1 MIQVNDHIQRRLAE
15 LPALPGV
22 YIMRNALGK
31 IIYIGKAKVLKNRVR
46 SYFDGS
52 DHAGHRAA
60 TLMLPFIRDIEWII
74 TESESEALILE
85 ANLIRKHTP
94 KYNVLLKDDKHFP
107 YLAFSVNEAF
117 PRLFLSRAVR
127 KDGCQYYG
135 PYMSSRMVAQLQDI
149 AARLFQIREC
159 RLNLP
164 LAKPQRPCLN
174 YHIGRCCAPCA
185 GLVTEEEYHRQV
197 QQVQMM
203 LNGKRDDLI
212 AEWEREM
219 QAASERLDFEMAM
232 KKRDAIQ
239 ALKAT
244 GIHQKTDV
252 TDASLCL
259 DVLSLRRNG
268 TMAAAVIF
276 EYRNGV
282 LCGRRHYRLE
292 CKLEENETEIFC
304 QMLMQWYMDVE
315 FIPGEIATDVV
326 LADVAEERNLLESA
340 LAEKARHKVV
350 VSNPQRGEK
359 LGFLKLAGANADM
372 ILVEMRAEVQKYS
385 EIDGS
390 VFELQKVLG
399 LKKTPFRIECVDI
412 SHLSGTNTVASLVAF
427 KNGRPDKSN
436 YRKFIIKTV
445 TGVDD
450 FASMREVMTRR
461 IRRLEDEGIPMPDL
475 WVCDGGKGQ
484 VDATMQILKELGHDE
499 DLPLIGLA
507 KRLEEIVFPD
517 DRPSIVLHRTNPAL
531 KLLQNARDEAHR
543 FAITY
548 QRSKRKKDLEV
559 EWLKMPGVGHET
571 RVKILSKY
579 KSAEA
584 FMEAPLEDVVE
595 LLGKVRGGRL
605 REEVAAYCAGAGIGS
620 DASADDASAVE
631 NANGASGVVAN
642 GCAEGDLD
650 VISE

>member
-1 MIQVNDHIQRRLAE
+1 MISVNEHIQRRLTE
-15 LPALPGV
+15 LPDRPGV
-22 YIMRNALGK
+22 YIMKNAQGK

-52 DHAGHRAA
+52 EHNGHRAA
-60 TLMLPFIRDIEWII
+60 TLMLPYIRDIEWII
-74 TESESEALILE
+74 TESEQEALILE

-107 YLAFSVNEAF
+107 YLAFSVKEPF
-117 PRLFLSRAVR
+117 PRLSLSRSVK
-127 KDGCQYYG
+127 KDGRQYYG
-135 PYMSSRMVAQLQDI
+135 PYMSSRYIDKLIDI
-149 AARLFQIREC
+149 SARLFKIREC
-159 RLNLP
+159 SMELP
-164 LAKPQRPCLN
+164 AKHPVRPCLN
-174 YHIGRCCAPCA
+174 YHIGRCSAPCA
-185 GLVTEEEYHRQV
+185 GLITQEEYAKDVANARL
-197 QQVQMM
+197 M
-203 LNGKRDDLI
+203 LEGKRDDLI
-212 AEWEREM
+212 DLWQREM
-219 QAASERLDFEMAM
+219 EEASERLDFETAM

-239 ALKAT
+239 ALQASGT
-244 GIHQKTDV
+244 HQKTD
-252 TDASLCL
+252 TSDPNLSL
-259 DVLSLRRNG
+259 DVVTLRRNG
-268 TMAAAVIF
+268 DMAAAVIL
-276 EYRNGV
+276 EYRKGV
-282 LCGRRHYRLE
+282 LMGRRHYRLE
-292 CKLEENETEIFC
+292 CKLEDDETEIFR
-304 QMLMQWYMDVE
+304 QMVLPWYME
-315 FIPGEIATDVV
+315 APLIPAEIATDIV
-326 LADVAEERNLLESA
+326 LPEDRKELEAA
-340 LAEKARHKVV
+340 LSKQAGRKV
-350 VSNPQRGEK
+350 SFSTPQRGEK

-385 EIDGS
+385 EIDQS

-427 KNGRPDKSN
+427 KNGRPDKAN

-445 TGVDD
+445 EGVDD

-461 IRRLEDEGIPMPDL
+461 IRRLENEGVPMPDL

-484 VDATMQILKELGHDE
+484 VDATMQILKELGHDQ

-517 DRPSIVLHRTNPAL
+517 DRKSIVLHRTSPAL

-579 KSAEA
+579 RSPEA
-584 FMEAPLEDVVE
+584 FMAAPIEDIE
-595 LLGKVRGGRL
+595 ILLGKVRGNNL
-605 REEVAAYCAGAGIGS
+605 RDQVAKYCADFIRPSGL
-620 DASADDASAVE
+620 DDNKDS
-631 NANGASGVVAN
+631 
-642 GCAEGDLD
+642 EG
-650 VISE
+650 

>member
-1 MIQVNDHIQRRLAE
+1 MISVNEHIQRRLTE
-15 LPALPGV
+15 LPDRPGV
-22 YIMRNALGK
+22 YIMKNAQGK

-52 DHAGHRAA
+52 EHNGHRAA
-60 TLMLPFIRDIEWII
+60 TLMLPYIRDIEWII
-74 TESESEALILE
+74 TESEQEALILE

-107 YLAFSVNEAF
+107 YLAFSVKEPF
-117 PRLFLSRAVR
+117 PRLSLSRSVK
-127 KDGCQYYG
+127 KDGRQYYG
-135 PYMSSRMVAQLQDI
+135 PYMGSRYIDKLIDI
-149 AARLFQIREC
+149 SARLFKIREC
-159 RLNLP
+159 TMELP
-164 LAKPQRPCLN
+164 AKHPVRPCLN
-174 YHIGRCCAPCA
+174 YHIGRCSAPCA
-185 GLVTEEEYHRQV
+185 GLITQEEYAKDVANARL
-197 QQVQMM
+197 M
-203 LNGKRDDLI
+203 LEGKRDDLI
-212 AEWEREM
+212 DLWQREM
-219 QAASERLDFEMAM
+219 EEASERLDFETAM

-239 ALKAT
+239 ALQASGT
-244 GIHQKTDV
+244 HQKTD
-252 TDASLCL
+252 TSDPNLSL
-259 DVLSLRRNG
+259 DVVTLRRNG
-268 TMAAAVIF
+268 DMAAAVIL
-276 EYRNGV
+276 EYRKGV
-282 LCGRRHYRLE
+282 LMGRRHYRLE
-292 CKLEENETEIFC
+292 CKLEDDETEIFR
-304 QMLMQWYMDVE
+304 QMVLPWYME
-315 FIPGEIATDVV
+315 APLIPAEIATDIV
-326 LADVAEERNLLESA
+326 LPEDRKELEAA
-340 LAEKARHKVV
+340 LSKKAGRKVTF
-350 VSNPQRGEK
+350 STPQRGEK

-385 EIDGS
+385 EIDQS

-427 KNGRPDKSN
+427 KNGRPDKAN

-445 TGVDD
+445 EGVDD

-461 IRRLEDEGIPMPDL
+461 IRRLENEGVPMPDL

-484 VDATMQILKELGHDE
+484 VDATMQILKELGHDQ

-517 DRPSIVLHRTNPAL
+517 DRKSIVLHRTSPAL

-579 KSAEA
+579 RSAEA
-584 FMEAPLEDVVE
+584 FMAAPIEDIE
-595 LLGKVRGGRL
+595 ILLGKVRGNNL
-605 REEVAAYCAGAGIGS
+605 RDQVAKYVTEFITP
-620 DASADDASAVE
+620 DT
-631 NANGASGVVAN
+631 
-642 GCAEGDLD
+642 EG
-650 VISE
+650 

>member
-1 MIQVNDHIQRRLAE
+1 MIEVNEHIGRRIAE
-15 LPALPGV
+15 LPERPGV
-22 YIMRNALGK
+22 YLMKNASGK

-74 TESESEALILE
+74 TESEEEALILE
-85 ANLIRKHTP
+85 ATLIRKHTP

-107 YLAFSVNEAF
+107 YLAFSVKEPF
-117 PRLFLSRAVR
+117 PRLFLSRSVH
-127 KDGCQYYG
+127 KDDCLYYG
-135 PYMSSRMVAQLQDI
+135 PYMNSRVVSQLTDL
-149 AARLFQIREC
+149 AARLFHIREC
-159 RLNLP
+159 RLKLP
-164 LAKPQRPCLN
+164 LASPARPCLN
-174 YHIGRCCAPCA
+174 YHIGRCDAPCA
-185 GLVTEEEYHRQV
+185 GLISEEEYAKSVAQAK
-197 QQVQMM
+197 
-203 LNGKRDDLI
+203 LLLEGKRDDLV
-212 AEWEREM
+212 AQWQAEM
-219 QAASERLDFEMAM
+219 QQASDNLDFELAG

-239 ALKAT
+239 ALQAT
-244 GIHQKTDV
+244 GIHQKTD
-252 TDASLCL
+252 TSDPNLSL

-268 TMAAAVIF
+268 SMAAAVIL
-276 EYRNGV
+276 EYRKGV
-282 LCGRRHYRLE
+282 LTGRRHYRMECRLE
-292 CKLEENETEIFC
+292 DDVPEILR
-304 QMLMQWYMDVE
+304 QMLVQWYMDV
-315 FIPGEIATDVV
+315 PMVPSEIAVDVEDLPDRDM
-326 LADVAEERNLLESA
+326 LAQA
-340 LAEKARHKVV
+340 LSEKAGHRVLLTQ
-350 VSNPQRGEK
+350 PQRGDK
-359 LGFLKLAGANADM
+359 VGFLKLAGANADM

-385 EIDGS
+385 EVDQS

-427 KNGRPDKSN
+427 RNGRPDKKN

-445 TGVDD
+445 EGVDD

-461 IRRLEDEGIPMPDL
+461 IRRLESEGIPMPDL

-484 VDATMQILKELGHDE
+484 VDATMQILKELGHDQ

-517 DRPSIVLHRTNPAL
+517 NRPSIVLHRTSPAL

-559 EWLKMPGVGHET
+559 EWLKIPGVGHET

-579 KSAEA
+579 RSAEA
-584 FMEAPLEDVVE
+584 FMAAPLEDIE
-595 LLGKVRGGRL
+595 LLFGKVRGNRL
-605 REEVAAYCAGAGIGS
+605 REQVAQYCADEPEES
-620 DASADDASAVE
+620 DLS
-631 NANGASGVVAN
+631 
-642 GCAEGDLD
+642 
-650 VISE
+650 

>member
-1 MIQVNDHIQRRLAE
+1 MIDVSEHIERRLTE

-22 YIMRNALGK
+22 YIMKNAHGK

-52 DHAGHRAA
+52 EHNGHRAA

-107 YLAFSVNEAF
+107 YLAFSVNEPF
-117 PRLFLSRAVR
+117 PRLFLSRSVR

-135 PYMSSRMVAQLQDI
+135 PYMSSRMIGQLQDI

-159 RLNLP
+159 KLNLP
-164 LAKPQRPCLN
+164 LSKPARPCLN
-174 YHIGRCCAPCA
+174 YHIGRCGAPCA
-185 GLVTEEEYHRQV
+185 GLVTKEEYH
-197 QQVQMM
+197 QQVLRTQML

-219 QAASERLDFEMAM
+219 QEASERLDFEAAM

-252 TDASLCL
+252 SDASLSM

-268 TMAAAVIF
+268 TLAAAVIF

-292 CKLEENETEIFC
+292 CKLEEDEVEIFR
-304 QMLMQWYMDVE
+304 QMIVQWYMDVD
-315 FIPGEIATDVV
+315 FIPGEIATDVE
-326 LADVAEERNLLESA
+326 LPEEAEELMAA
-340 LAEKARHKVV
+340 LTENAKHKVV
-350 VSNPQRGEK
+350 FTNPQRGEK

-385 EIDGS
+385 EIDQS

-427 KNGRPDKSN
+427 KNGKPDKAN

-445 TGVDD
+445 EGVDD

-484 VDATMQILKELGHDE
+484 VDATMTILKELGHDK

-517 DRPSIVLHRTNPAL
+517 DRKSIVLHRTSPAL

-584 FMEAPLEDVVE
+584 FMAAPLEDIE
-595 LLGKVRGGRL
+595 ILLGKVRGNKL
-605 REEVAAYCAGAGIGS
+605 REQVAEYCANFITP
-620 DASADDASAVE
+620 
-631 NANGASGVVAN
+631 
-642 GCAEGDLD
+642 DL
-650 VISE
+650 

>member
-1 MIQVNDHIQRRLAE
+1 MISVNEHIQRRLTE
-15 LPALPGV
+15 LPDRPGV
-22 YIMRNALGK
+22 YIMKNAQGK

-52 DHAGHRAA
+52 EHNGHRAA
-60 TLMLPFIRDIEWII
+60 TLMLPYIRDIEWII
-74 TESESEALILE
+74 TESEQEALILE

-107 YLAFSVNEAF
+107 YLAFSVKEPF
-117 PRLFLSRAVR
+117 PRLSLSRSVK
-127 KDGCQYYG
+127 KDGRQYYG
-135 PYMSSRMVAQLQDI
+135 PYMSSRYIDKLIDI
-149 AARLFQIREC
+149 AARLFKIREC
-159 RLNLP
+159 SMELP
-164 LAKPQRPCLN
+164 AKHPVRPCLN
-174 YHIGRCCAPCA
+174 YHIGRCSAPCA
-185 GLVTEEEYHRQV
+185 GLITQEEYAKDVESTRL
-197 QQVQMM
+197 M
-203 LNGKRDDLI
+203 LEGKRDDLI
-212 AEWEREM
+212 DKWQREM
-219 QAASERLDFEMAM
+219 EEASERLDFETAM

-239 ALKAT
+239 ALQASGT
-244 GIHQKTDV
+244 HQKTDT
-252 TDASLCL
+252 TDPNLSL
-259 DVLSLRRNG
+259 DVVTLRRNG
-268 TMAAAVIF
+268 DMAAAVIL
-276 EYRNGV
+276 EYRKGV
-282 LCGRRHYRLE
+282 LMGRRHYRLE
-292 CKLEENETEIFC
+292 CKLEDDETEIFR
-304 QMLMQWYMDVE
+304 QMVLPWYME
-315 FIPGEIATDVV
+315 APLIPAEIATDIV
-326 LADVAEERNLLESA
+326 LPEDRKELEAA
-340 LAEKARHKVV
+340 LSKQAGRKVTF
-350 VSNPQRGEK
+350 STPQRGEK

-385 EIDGS
+385 EIDQS

-427 KNGRPDKSN
+427 KNGRPDKAN

-445 TGVDD
+445 EGVDD

-461 IRRLEDEGIPMPDL
+461 IRRLENEGVPMPDL

-484 VDATMQILKELGHDE
+484 VDATMQILKELGHDQ

-517 DRPSIVLHRTNPAL
+517 DRKSIVLHRTSPAL

-579 KSAEA
+579 RSAEA
-584 FMEAPLEDVVE
+584 FMAAPIEDIE
-595 LLGKVRGGRL
+595 ILLGKVRGNNL
-605 REEVAAYCAGAGIGS
+605 RDQVAKYCADFIRPSGL
-620 DASADDASAVE
+620 DDNKDS
-631 NANGASGVVAN
+631 
-642 GCAEGDLD
+642 EG
-650 VISE
+650 

>member
-1 MIQVNDHIQRRLAE
+1 MIEVNEHIGRRIAE
-15 LPALPGV
+15 LPERPGV
-22 YIMRNALGK
+22 YLMKNASGK

-74 TESESEALILE
+74 TESEEEALILE
-85 ANLIRKHTP
+85 ATLIRKHTP

-107 YLAFSVNEAF
+107 YLAFSVKEPF
-117 PRLFLSRAVR
+117 PRMFLSRSVH
-127 KDGCQYYG
+127 KDDCLYYG
-135 PYMSSRMVAQLQDI
+135 PYMNSRVVSQLTDL
-149 AARLFQIREC
+149 AARLFHIREC
-159 RLNLP
+159 RLKLP
-164 LAKPQRPCLN
+164 LASPARPCLN
-174 YHIGRCCAPCA
+174 YHIGRCDAPCA
-185 GLVTEEEYHRQV
+185 GLISEEDYAKSVAQAKLLLE
-197 QQVQMM
+197 
-203 LNGKRDDLI
+203 GKRDDLV
-212 AEWEREM
+212 AQWQAEM
-219 QAASERLDFEMAM
+219 QQASDNLDFELAG

-239 ALKAT
+239 ALQAT
-244 GIHQKTDV
+244 GIHQKTD
-252 TDASLCL
+252 TSDPNLSL

-268 TMAAAVIF
+268 SMAAAVIL
-276 EYRNGV
+276 EYRKGV
-282 LCGRRHYRLE
+282 LTGRRHYRMECRLE
-292 CKLEENETEIFC
+292 DDVPEILR
-304 QMLMQWYMDVE
+304 QMLVQWYMDV
-315 FIPGEIATDVV
+315 PMVPSEIAVDVEDLPDRDM
-326 LADVAEERNLLESA
+326 LAQA
-340 LAEKARHKVV
+340 LSEKAGHRVLLTQ
-350 VSNPQRGEK
+350 PQRGDK
-359 LGFLKLAGANADM
+359 VGFLKLAGANADM

-385 EIDGS
+385 EVDQS

-427 KNGRPDKSN
+427 RNGRPDKKN

-445 TGVDD
+445 EGVDD

-461 IRRLEDEGIPMPDL
+461 IRRLESEGIPMPDL

-484 VDATMQILKELGHDE
+484 VDATMQILKELGHDK

-517 DRPSIVLHRTNPAL
+517 DRKSIVLHRTSPAL

-559 EWLKMPGVGHET
+559 EWLKIPGVGHET

-579 KSAEA
+579 RSAEA
-584 FMEAPLEDVVE
+584 FMAAPLEDIE
-595 LLGKVRGGRL
+595 LLFGKVRGNRL
-605 REEVAAYCAGAGIGS
+605 REQVAQYCADEPEES
-620 DASADDASAVE
+620 DLS
-631 NANGASGVVAN
+631 
-642 GCAEGDLD
+642 
-650 VISE
+650 

>member
-1 MIQVNDHIQRRLAE
+1 MIEVNEHIGRRIAE
-15 LPALPGV
+15 LPERPGV
-22 YIMRNALGK
+22 YLMKNASGK

-74 TESESEALILE
+74 TESEEEALILE
-85 ANLIRKHTP
+85 ATLIRKHTP

-107 YLAFSVNEAF
+107 YLAFSVKEPF
-117 PRLFLSRAVR
+117 PRLFLSRSVH
-127 KDGCQYYG
+127 KDDCLYYG
-135 PYMSSRMVAQLQDI
+135 PYMNSRVVSQLTDL
-149 AARLFQIREC
+149 AARLFHIREC
-159 RLNLP
+159 RLKLP
-164 LAKPQRPCLN
+164 LASPARPCLN
-174 YHIGRCCAPCA
+174 YHIGRCDAPCA
-185 GLVTEEEYHRQV
+185 GLVSEEDYAKSVAQAKLLLE
-197 QQVQMM
+197 
-203 LNGKRDDLI
+203 GKRDDLV
-212 AEWEREM
+212 AQWQAEM
-219 QAASERLDFEMAM
+219 QQASENLDFELAG

-239 ALKAT
+239 ALQAT
-244 GIHQKTDV
+244 GIHQKTD
-252 TDASLCL
+252 TSDPNLSL

-268 TMAAAVIF
+268 SMAAAVIL
-276 EYRNGV
+276 EYRKGV
-282 LCGRRHYRLE
+282 LTGRRHYRMECRLE
-292 CKLEENETEIFC
+292 DDVPEILR
-304 QMLMQWYMDVE
+304 QMLVQWYMDV
-315 FIPGEIATDVV
+315 PMVPSEIAVDVEDLSDRDM
-326 LADVAEERNLLESA
+326 LAQA
-340 LAEKARHKVV
+340 LSEKAGHRVLLTQ
-350 VSNPQRGEK
+350 PQRGDK
-359 LGFLKLAGANADM
+359 VGFLKLAGANADM

-385 EIDGS
+385 EVDQS

-427 KNGRPDKSN
+427 KNGRPDKKN

-445 TGVDD
+445 EGVDD

-461 IRRLEDEGIPMPDL
+461 IRRLESEGIPMPDL

-484 VDATMQILKELGHDE
+484 VDATMQILKELGHDQ

-517 DRPSIVLHRTNPAL
+517 DRPSIVLHRTSPAL

-559 EWLKMPGVGHET
+559 EWLKIPGVGHET

-579 KSAEA
+579 RSAEA
-584 FMEAPLEDVVE
+584 FMAAPLEDIE
-595 LLGKVRGGRL
+595 LLFGKVRGNRL
-605 REEVAAYCAGAGIGS
+605 REQVAQYCVDEPEDSGNLEV
-620 DASADDASAVE
+620 
-631 NANGASGVVAN
+631 
-642 GCAEGDLD
+642 
-650 VISE
+650 

>member
-1 MIQVNDHIQRRLAE
+1 MIEVNEHIGRRIAE
-15 LPALPGV
+15 LPERPGV
-22 YIMRNALGK
+22 YLMKNASGK

-74 TESESEALILE
+74 TESEEEALILE
-85 ANLIRKHTP
+85 ATLIRKHTP

-107 YLAFSVNEAF
+107 YLAFSVKEPF
-117 PRLFLSRAVR
+117 PRLFLSRSVH
-127 KDGCQYYG
+127 KDDCLYYG
-135 PYMSSRMVAQLQDI
+135 PYMNSRVVSQLTDL
-149 AARLFQIREC
+149 AARLFHIREC
-159 RLNLP
+159 RLKLP
-164 LAKPQRPCLN
+164 LASPARPCLN
-174 YHIGRCCAPCA
+174 YHIGRCDAPCA
-185 GLVTEEEYHRQV
+185 GLVSEEEYAKSVAQAK
-197 QQVQMM
+197 
-203 LNGKRDDLI
+203 LLLEGKRDDLV
-212 AEWEREM
+212 AQWQAEM
-219 QAASERLDFEMAM
+219 QQASENLDFELAG

-239 ALKAT
+239 ALQAT
-244 GIHQKTDV
+244 GIHQKTD
-252 TDASLCL
+252 TSDPNLSL

-268 TMAAAVIF
+268 SMAAAVIL
-276 EYRNGV
+276 EYRKGV
-282 LCGRRHYRLE
+282 LTGRRHYRMECRLE
-292 CKLEENETEIFC
+292 DDVPEILR
-304 QMLMQWYMDVE
+304 QMLVQWYMDV
-315 FIPGEIATDVV
+315 PMVPSEIAVDVEDLPDRDM
-326 LADVAEERNLLESA
+326 LAQA
-340 LAEKARHKVV
+340 LSEKAGHRVLLTQ
-350 VSNPQRGEK
+350 PQRGDK
-359 LGFLKLAGANADM
+359 VGFLKLAGANADM

-385 EIDGS
+385 EVDQS

-427 KNGRPDKSN
+427 RNGRPDKKN

-445 TGVDD
+445 EGVDD

-461 IRRLEDEGIPMPDL
+461 IRRLESEGIPMPDL

-484 VDATMQILKELGHDE
+484 VDATMQILKELGHDQ

-517 DRPSIVLHRTNPAL
+517 NRPSIVLHRTSPAL

-559 EWLKMPGVGHET
+559 EWLKIPGVGHET

-579 KSAEA
+579 RSAEA
-584 FMEAPLEDVVE
+584 FMAAPLEDIE
-595 LLGKVRGGRL
+595 LLFGKVRGNRL
-605 REEVAAYCAGAGIGS
+605 REQVAQYCADEPEDS
-620 DASADDASAVE
+620 DNLEA
-631 NANGASGVVAN
+631 
-642 GCAEGDLD
+642 
-650 VISE
+650 

>member
-1 MIQVNDHIQRRLAE
+1 MISVNEHIQRRLTE
-15 LPALPGV
+15 LPDRPGV
-22 YIMRNALGK
+22 YIMKNAQGK

-52 DHAGHRAA
+52 EHNGHRAA
-60 TLMLPFIRDIEWII
+60 TLMLPYIRDIEWII
-74 TESESEALILE
+74 TESEQEALILE

-107 YLAFSVNEAF
+107 YLAFSVKEPF
-117 PRLFLSRAVR
+117 PRLALSRSVK
-127 KDGCQYYG
+127 KDGRQYYG
-135 PYMSSRMVAQLQDI
+135 PYMSSRYIDKLIDI
-149 AARLFQIREC
+149 SARLFKIREC
-159 RLNLP
+159 SMELP
-164 LAKPQRPCLN
+164 AKHPVRPCLN
-174 YHIGRCCAPCA
+174 YHIGRCSAPCA
-185 GLVTEEEYHRQV
+185 GLITQEEYAKDVANARL
-197 QQVQMM
+197 M
-203 LNGKRDDLI
+203 LEGKRDDLI
-212 AEWEREM
+212 DKWQREM
-219 QAASERLDFEMAM
+219 EEASANLDFETAM

-239 ALKAT
+239 ALQASGT
-244 GIHQKTDV
+244 HQKTDT
-252 TDASLCL
+252 TDPNLSL
-259 DVLSLRRNG
+259 DVVTLRRNG
-268 TMAAAVIF
+268 DMAAAVIL
-276 EYRNGV
+276 EYRKGV
-282 LCGRRHYRLE
+282 LMGRRHYRLE
-292 CKLEENETEIFC
+292 CKLEDDETEIFR
-304 QMLMQWYMDVE
+304 QMVLPWYME
-315 FIPGEIATDVV
+315 APLIPAEIATDIV
-326 LADVAEERNLLESA
+326 LPEDRKELEAA
-340 LAEKARHKVV
+340 LSKQAGRKV
-350 VSNPQRGEK
+350 SFSTPQRGEK

-385 EIDGS
+385 EIDQS

-427 KNGRPDKSN
+427 KNGRPDKAN

-445 TGVDD
+445 EGVDD

-461 IRRLEDEGIPMPDL
+461 IRRLENEGVPMPDL

-484 VDATMQILKELGHDE
+484 VDATMQILKELGHDQ

-517 DRPSIVLHRTNPAL
+517 DRKSIVLHRTSPAL

-579 KSAEA
+579 RSAEA
-584 FMEAPLEDVVE
+584 FMAAPIEDIE
-595 LLGKVRGGRL
+595 ILLGKVRGNNL
-605 REEVAAYCAGAGIGS
+605 RDQVAKYCADFIRPSGL
-620 DASADDASAVE
+620 DDNKDS
-631 NANGASGVVAN
+631 
-642 GCAEGDLD
+642 EG
-650 VISE
+650 

>member
-1 MIQVNDHIQRRLAE
+1 MISVNEHIERRLAD

-22 YIMRNALGK
+22 YIMKNAAGK

-52 DHAGHRAA
+52 DHTGHRAA
-60 TLMLPFIRDIEWII
+60 TLMLPYIRDIEWII
-74 TESESEALILE
+74 TETEEEALILE

-107 YLAFSVNEAF
+107 YLAFSVREPF
-117 PRLFLSRAVR
+117 PRLFITRSVK
-127 KDGCQYYG
+127 KDNCQYYG
-135 PYMSSRMVAQLQDI
+135 PYMGTRTTDKLIDL

-159 RLNLP
+159 TMELP
-164 LAKPQRPCLN
+164 ARSPQRPCLN
-174 YHIGRCCAPCA
+174 YHIGRCSAPCA
-185 GLVTEEEYHRQV
+185 GLVSREEYGKQV
-197 QQVQMM
+197 SRAR
-203 LNGKRDDLI
+203 LLLEGKRDDLMEI
-212 AEWEREM
+212 WQKEM
-219 QAASERLDFEMAM
+219 EEAAANLDFELAA

-239 ALKAT
+239 ALQST
-244 GIHQKTDV
+244 GVRQKTD
-252 TDASLCL
+252 TSDPNLSL
-259 DVLSLRRNG
+259 DVLTLRRNG
-268 TMAAAVIF
+268 SLAAAVIL
-276 EYRNGV
+276 EYRAGV
-282 LCGRRHYRLE
+282 LTGRRHFRLE
-292 CKLEENETEIFC
+292 CALEDDETEIFR
-304 QMLMQWYMDVE
+304 QMILPWYMDVE
-315 FIPGEIATDVV
+315 MIPAEIATDV
-326 LADVAEERNLLESA
+326 LLPDDADLLRSA
-340 LAEKARHKVV
+340 LSEKARRKVIFT
-350 VSNPQRGEK
+350 NPQRGEK

-385 EIDGS
+385 EIDQS

-445 TGVDD
+445 EGVDD

-461 IRRLEDEGIPMPDL
+461 IRRLEDEGVPMPDL

-484 VDATMQILKELGHDE
+484 VDATMQILKELGHDQ

-517 DRPSIVLHRTNPAL
+517 DRESIVLHRTNPAL

-571 RVKILSKY
+571 RIKILSKY

-584 FMEAPLEDVVE
+584 FMAAPLEDITD
-595 LLGKVRGGRL
+595 LLGNVRGNKL
-605 REEVAAYCAGAGIGS
+605 REQVAEYCTKFITP
-620 DASADDASAVE
+620 
-631 NANGASGVVAN
+631 
-642 GCAEGDLD
+642 DL
-650 VISE
+650 

>member
-1 MIQVNDHIQRRLAE
+1 MNEHIERRLAE

-22 YIMRNALGK
+22 YIMRNAQGK

-52 DHAGHRAA
+52 EHGGHRAA

-107 YLAFSVNEAF
+107 YLAFSVHEPF

-127 KDGCQYYG
+127 KDGCQYFG
-135 PYMSSRMVAQLQDI
+135 PFLNSRMIAQLQDI
-149 AARLFQIREC
+149 AARLFKIREC
-159 RLNLP
+159 KLKLP
-164 LAKPQRPCLN
+164 LPKPARPCLN
-174 YHIGRCCAPCA
+174 YHIGRCNAPCA
-185 GLVTEEEYHRQV
+185 GLVTQEEYHKAVLQT
-197 QQVQMM
+197 QML

-212 AEWEREM
+212 AQWERDM
-219 QAASERLDFEMAM
+219 QEASERLDFETAM
-232 KKRDAIQ
+232 KKRDAIE
-239 ALKAT
+239 ALRAT

-252 TDASLCL
+252 TDPNLSL

-282 LCGRRHYRLE
+282 LSGRRHYRLE
-292 CKLEENETEIFC
+292 CKLEEDEAGILQ
-304 QMLMQWYMDVE
+304 QMLVQWYLDVE
-315 FIPGEIATDVV
+315 HIPGEIATDVV
-326 LADVAEERNLLESA
+326 LDADREPLEQA
-340 LAEKARHKVV
+340 LAKNACHKV
-350 VSNPQRGEK
+350 SITNPQRGEK

-385 EIDGS
+385 EIDQS

-427 KNGRPDKSN
+427 KNGKPDKAN

-461 IRRLEDEGIPMPDL
+461 IRRLEDEGTPMPDL

-484 VDATMQILKELGHDE
+484 VDATMQILKELGHDK

-517 DRPSIVLHRTNPAL
+517 DRKSIVLHRTSPAL

-571 RVKILSKY
+571 RVKILSRY

-584 FMEAPLEDVVE
+584 FMAAPLEDIVD
-595 LLGKVRGGRL
+595 LLGKVRGNSV
-605 REEVAAYCAGAGIGS
+605 REQVAEYCAKFIEPPS
-620 DASADDASAVE
+620 S
-631 NANGASGVVAN
+631 SG
-642 GCAEGDLD
+642 E
-650 VISE
+650 

>member
-1 MIQVNDHIQRRLAE
+1 MISVNEHIQRRLTE
-15 LPALPGV
+15 LPDRPGV
-22 YIMRNALGK
+22 YIMKNAQGK

-52 DHAGHRAA
+52 EHNGHRAA
-60 TLMLPFIRDIEWII
+60 TLMLPYIRDIEWII
-74 TESESEALILE
+74 TESEQEALILE

-107 YLAFSVNEAF
+107 YLAFSVKEPF
-117 PRLFLSRAVR
+117 PRLSLSRSVK
-127 KDGCQYYG
+127 KDGRQYYG
-135 PYMSSRMVAQLQDI
+135 PYMSSRYIDKLIDI
-149 AARLFQIREC
+149 AARLFKIREC
-159 RLNLP
+159 SMELP
-164 LAKPQRPCLN
+164 AKHPVRPCLN
-174 YHIGRCCAPCA
+174 YHIGRCSAPCA
-185 GLVTEEEYHRQV
+185 GLITQEEYAKDVANARL
-197 QQVQMM
+197 M
-203 LNGKRDDLI
+203 LEGKRDDLI
-212 AEWEREM
+212 DKWQREM
-219 QAASERLDFEMAM
+219 EEASANLDFETAM

-239 ALKAT
+239 ALQASGT
-244 GIHQKTDV
+244 RQKTDIS
-252 TDASLCL
+252 DPNLSL
-259 DVLSLRRNG
+259 DVVTLRRNG
-268 TMAAAVIF
+268 DMAAAVIF
-276 EYRNGV
+276 EYRKGV
-282 LCGRRHYRLE
+282 LMGRRHYRLE
-292 CKLEENETEIFC
+292 CKLEDDETEIFR
-304 QMLMQWYMDVE
+304 QMVLPWYME
-315 FIPGEIATDVV
+315 APLIPAEIATDIV
-326 LADVAEERNLLESA
+326 LPEDRKELEAA
-340 LAEKARHKVV
+340 LSKQAGRKVTF
-350 VSNPQRGEK
+350 STPQRGEK

-385 EIDGS
+385 EIDQS

-427 KNGRPDKSN
+427 KNGRPDKAN

-445 TGVDD
+445 EGVDD

-461 IRRLEDEGIPMPDL
+461 IRRLENEGVPMPDL

-484 VDATMQILKELGHDE
+484 VDATMQILKELGHDQ

-517 DRPSIVLHRTNPAL
+517 DRKSIVLHRTSPAL

-579 KSAEA
+579 RSPEA
-584 FMEAPLEDVVE
+584 FMAAPIEDIE
-595 LLGKVRGGRL
+595 ILLGKVRGNNL
-605 REEVAAYCAGAGIGS
+605 RDQVAKYCADFIRPSGL
-620 DASADDASAVE
+620 DDNKDS
-631 NANGASGVVAN
+631 
-642 GCAEGDLD
+642 EG
-650 VISE
+650 

>member
-1 MIQVNDHIQRRLAE
+1 MIEVNEHIERRLAE

-22 YIMRNALGK
+22 YIMKNAQGK

-52 DHAGHRAA
+52 EHNGHRAA

-74 TESESEALILE
+74 TETEEEALILE

-107 YLAFSVNEAF
+107 YLAFSVKEPF
-117 PRLFLSRAVR
+117 PRLFLTRSVH
-127 KDGCQYYG
+127 KDDCQYYG
-135 PYMSSRMVAQLQDI
+135 PYMSSRIIAQLTDLS
-149 AARLFQIREC
+149 ARLFHIREC
-159 RLNLP
+159 RMSLP
-164 LAKPQRPCLN
+164 QSKSVRPCLN
-174 YHIGRCCAPCA
+174 YHIGRCDAPCA
-185 GLVTEEEYHRQV
+185 GLISQEDYAKKVAQARLLLE
-197 QQVQMM
+197 
-203 LNGKRDDLI
+203 GKRDDLV
-212 AEWEREM
+212 ELWEKEM
-219 QAASERLDFEMAM
+219 QEASENLDFETAG

-239 ALKAT
+239 ALQST
-244 GIHQKTDV
+244 GIHQKTDLS
-252 TDASLCL
+252 DPN
-259 DVLSLRRNG
+259 LSLDILTIRRNG
-268 TMAAAVIF
+268 TLAAAVIL
-276 EYRNGV
+276 EYRAGV
-282 LCGRRHYRLE
+282 LTGRRHYRLE
-292 CKLEENETEIFC
+292 CKLEDDETEIFR
-304 QMLMQWYMDVE
+304 QMILPWYMDVPM
-315 FIPGEIATDVV
+315 IPAEIATDVV
-326 LADVAEERNLLESA
+326 LPEDAESLKAA
-340 LAEKARHKVV
+340 LSNKANRKVNFV
-350 VSNPQRGEK
+350 NPQRGEK
-359 LGFLKLAGANADM
+359 IGFLKLAVANADM

-385 EIDGS
+385 EIDQS

-427 KNGRPDKSN
+427 KNGKPDKSN

-445 TGVDD
+445 EGVDD

-461 IRRLEDEGIPMPDL
+461 IRRLEDEGTPMPDL

-484 VDATMQILKELGHDE
+484 VDATMQILKELGHDQ

-517 DRPSIVLHRTNPAL
+517 DRESIVLHRTSPAL

-584 FMEAPLEDVVE
+584 FMAAPVEDIVD
-595 LLGKVRGGRL
+595 LLGKVRGMRL
-605 REEVAAYCAGAGIGS
+605 REQVGDIY
-620 DASADDASAVE
+620 SAE
-631 NANGASGVVAN
+631 EPG
-642 GCAEGDLD
+642 
-650 VISE
+650 

>member
-1 MIQVNDHIQRRLAE
+1 MISVNEHIQRRLTE
-15 LPALPGV
+15 LPDRPGV
-22 YIMRNALGK
+22 YIMKNAQGK

-52 DHAGHRAA
+52 EHNGHRAA
-60 TLMLPFIRDIEWII
+60 TLMLPYIRDIEWII
-74 TESESEALILE
+74 TESEQEALILE

-107 YLAFSVNEAF
+107 YLAFSVKEPF
-117 PRLFLSRAVR
+117 PRLSLSRSVK
-127 KDGCQYYG
+127 KDGRQYYG
-135 PYMSSRMVAQLQDI
+135 PYMGSRYIDKLIDI
-149 AARLFQIREC
+149 SARLFKIREC
-159 RLNLP
+159 TMELP
-164 LAKPQRPCLN
+164 AKHPVRPCLN
-174 YHIGRCCAPCA
+174 YHIGRCSAPCA
-185 GLVTEEEYHRQV
+185 GLITQEEYAKDVANARL
-197 QQVQMM
+197 M
-203 LNGKRDDLI
+203 LEGKRDDLI
-212 AEWEREM
+212 DKWQREM
-219 QAASERLDFEMAM
+219 EEASERLDFETAM

-239 ALKAT
+239 ALQASGT
-244 GIHQKTDV
+244 HQKTD
-252 TDASLCL
+252 TSDPNLSL
-259 DVLSLRRNG
+259 DVVTLRRNG
-268 TMAAAVIF
+268 DMAAAVIL
-276 EYRNGV
+276 EYRKGV
-282 LCGRRHYRLE
+282 LMGRRHYRLE
-292 CKLEENETEIFC
+292 CKLEDDETEIFR
-304 QMLMQWYMDVE
+304 QMVLPWYME
-315 FIPGEIATDVV
+315 APLIPAEIATDIV
-326 LADVAEERNLLESA
+326 LPDDRKELEAA
-340 LAEKARHKVV
+340 LSKQAGRKV
-350 VSNPQRGEK
+350 SFSTPQRGEK

-385 EIDGS
+385 EIDQS

-427 KNGRPDKSN
+427 KNGRPDKAN

-445 TGVDD
+445 EGVDD

-461 IRRLEDEGIPMPDL
+461 IRRLENEGVPMPDL

-484 VDATMQILKELGHDE
+484 VDATMQILKELGHDQ

-517 DRPSIVLHRTNPAL
+517 DRKSIVLHRTSPAL

-579 KSAEA
+579 RSAEA
-584 FMEAPLEDVVE
+584 FMAAPIEDIE
-595 LLGKVRGGRL
+595 ILLGKVRGNNL
-605 REEVAAYCAGAGIGS
+605 RDQVAKYVTEFITP
-620 DASADDASAVE
+620 DT
-631 NANGASGVVAN
+631 
-642 GCAEGDLD
+642 EG
-650 VISE
+650 

>member
-1 MIQVNDHIQRRLAE
+1 MISVNEHIQRRLTE
-15 LPALPGV
+15 LPDRPGV
-22 YIMRNALGK
+22 YIMKNAQGK

-52 DHAGHRAA
+52 EHNGHRAA
-60 TLMLPFIRDIEWII
+60 TLMLPYIRDIEWII
-74 TESESEALILE
+74 TESEQEALILE

-107 YLAFSVNEAF
+107 YLAFSVKEPF
-117 PRLFLSRAVR
+117 PRLSLSRSVK
-127 KDGCQYYG
+127 KDGRQYYG
-135 PYMSSRMVAQLQDI
+135 PYMSSRYIDKLIDI
-149 AARLFQIREC
+149 AARLFKIREC
-159 RLNLP
+159 SMELP
-164 LAKPQRPCLN
+164 AKHPVRPCLN
-174 YHIGRCCAPCA
+174 YHIGRCSAPCA
-185 GLVTEEEYHRQV
+185 GLITQEEYAKDVESTRL
-197 QQVQMM
+197 M
-203 LNGKRDDLI
+203 LEGKRDDLI
-212 AEWEREM
+212 DKWQREM
-219 QAASERLDFEMAM
+219 EEASANLDFETAM

-239 ALKAT
+239 ALQASGT
-244 GIHQKTDV
+244 HQKTDT
-252 TDASLCL
+252 TDPNLSL
-259 DVLSLRRNG
+259 DVVTLRRNG
-268 TMAAAVIF
+268 DMAAAVIL
-276 EYRNGV
+276 EYRKGV
-282 LCGRRHYRLE
+282 LMGRRHYRLE
-292 CKLEENETEIFC
+292 CKLEDDETEIFR
-304 QMLMQWYMDVE
+304 QMVLPWYME
-315 FIPGEIATDVV
+315 APLIPAEIATDIV
-326 LADVAEERNLLESA
+326 LPEDRKELEAA
-340 LAEKARHKVV
+340 LSKQAGRKV
-350 VSNPQRGEK
+350 SFSTPQRGEK

-385 EIDGS
+385 EIDQS

-427 KNGRPDKSN
+427 KNGRPDKAN

-445 TGVDD
+445 EGVDD

-461 IRRLEDEGIPMPDL
+461 IRRLENEGVPMPDL

-484 VDATMQILKELGHDE
+484 VDATMQILKELGHDQ

-517 DRPSIVLHRTNPAL
+517 DRKSIVLHRTSPAL

-579 KSAEA
+579 RSPEA
-584 FMEAPLEDVVE
+584 FMAAPLEDIE
-595 LLGKVRGGRL
+595 LLLGKVRGNNL
-605 REEVAAYCAGAGIGS
+605 RDQVAKYCADFIRPSGL
-620 DASADDASAVE
+620 DDNKDS
-631 NANGASGVVAN
+631 
-642 GCAEGDLD
+642 EG
-650 VISE
+650 

>member
-1 MIQVNDHIQRRLAE
+1 MISVNEHIQRRLTE
-15 LPALPGV
+15 LPDRPGV
-22 YIMRNALGK
+22 YIMKNAQGK

-52 DHAGHRAA
+52 EHNGHRAA
-60 TLMLPFIRDIEWII
+60 TLMLPYIRDIEWII
-74 TESESEALILE
+74 TESEQEALILE

-107 YLAFSVNEAF
+107 YLAFSVKEPF
-117 PRLFLSRAVR
+117 PRLSLSRSVK
-127 KDGCQYYG
+127 KDGRQYYG
-135 PYMSSRMVAQLQDI
+135 PYMSSRYIDKLIDI
-149 AARLFQIREC
+149 AARLFKIREC
-159 RLNLP
+159 SMELP
-164 LAKPQRPCLN
+164 AKHPVRPCLN
-174 YHIGRCCAPCA
+174 YHIGRCSAPCA
-185 GLVTEEEYHRQV
+185 GLITQEEYAKDVANARL
-197 QQVQMM
+197 M
-203 LNGKRDDLI
+203 LEGKRDDLI
-212 AEWEREM
+212 DKWQREM
-219 QAASERLDFEMAM
+219 EEASANLDFETAM

-239 ALKAT
+239 ALQASGT
-244 GIHQKTDV
+244 RQKTD
-252 TDASLCL
+252 TSDPNLSL
-259 DVLSLRRNG
+259 DVVTLRRNG
-268 TMAAAVIF
+268 DMAAAVIL
-276 EYRNGV
+276 EYRKGV
-282 LCGRRHYRLE
+282 LMGRRHYRLE
-292 CKLEENETEIFC
+292 CKLEDDETEIFR
-304 QMLMQWYMDVE
+304 QMVLPWYME
-315 FIPGEIATDVV
+315 APLIPAEIATDIV
-326 LADVAEERNLLESA
+326 LPEDRKELEAA
-340 LAEKARHKVV
+340 LSKQAGRKV
-350 VSNPQRGEK
+350 SFSTPQRGEK

-385 EIDGS
+385 EIDQS

-427 KNGRPDKSN
+427 KNGRPDKAN

-445 TGVDD
+445 EGVDD

-461 IRRLEDEGIPMPDL
+461 IRRLENEGVPMPDL

-484 VDATMQILKELGHDE
+484 VDATMQILKELGHDQ

-517 DRPSIVLHRTNPAL
+517 DRKSIVLHRTSPAL

-579 KSAEA
+579 RSAEA
-584 FMEAPLEDVVE
+584 FMAAPIEDIE
-595 LLGKVRGGRL
+595 ILLGKVRGNNL
-605 REEVAAYCAGAGIGS
+605 RDQVAKYCADFIRPSGL
-620 DASADDASAVE
+620 DDNKDS
-631 NANGASGVVAN
+631 
-642 GCAEGDLD
+642 EG
-650 VISE
+650 

>member
-1 MIQVNDHIQRRLAE
+1 MKPEVNEHIQRRLSE
-15 LPALPGV
+15 LPDRPGV
-22 YIMRNALGK
+22 YIMKNAQGK

-60 TLMLPFIRDIEWII
+60 TLMLPYIRDIEWII
-74 TESESEALILE
+74 TESEEEALILE

-107 YLAFSVNEAF
+107 YLAFSVKEPF
-117 PRLFLSRAVR
+117 PRLSLSRAVK
-127 KDGCQYYG
+127 KDGRQYFG
-135 PYMSSRMVAQLQDI
+135 PYMSSRYIDKLIDI
-149 AARLFQIREC
+149 SARLFKIREC
-159 RLNLP
+159 SMELP
-164 LAKPQRPCLN
+164 AKHPVRPCLN
-174 YHIGRCCAPCA
+174 YHIGRCSAPCA
-185 GLVTEEEYHRQV
+185 GLISQEDYARDVESTR
-197 QQVQMM
+197 MM
-203 LNGKRDDLI
+203 LEGKRDDLI
-212 AEWEREM
+212 EKWQREM
-219 QAASERLDFEMAM
+219 EEASANLDFETAM
-232 KKRDAIQ
+232 KRRDAIQ
-239 ALKAT
+239 ALEST
-244 GIHQKTDV
+244 GTRQKTD
-252 TDASLCL
+252 TSDPNLSL
-259 DVLSLRRNG
+259 DVVTLRRNG
-268 TMAAAVIF
+268 DMAAAVIL
-276 EYRNGV
+276 EYRKGV
-282 LCGRRHYRLE
+282 LMGRRHYRLE
-292 CKLEENETEIFC
+292 CKLEDDETEIFR
-304 QMLMQWYMDVE
+304 QMVLPWYMDAPM
-315 FIPGEIATDVV
+315 IPAEIATDIA
-326 LADVAEERNLLESA
+326 LPEDRSELEAA
-340 LAEKARHKVV
+340 LSKQAKRKVQFT
-350 VSNPQRGEK
+350 NPQRGEK

-385 EIDGS
+385 EIDQS

-445 TGVDD
+445 EGVDD

-461 IRRLEDEGIPMPDL
+461 IRRLENEGVPMPDL

-484 VDATMQILKELGHDE
+484 VDATMQILKELGHDQ

-517 DRPSIVLHRTNPAL
+517 DRKSIVLHRTSPAL

-579 KSAEA
+579 RSAEA
-584 FMEAPLEDVVE
+584 FMAAPIEDIE
-595 LLGKVRGGRL
+595 ILLGKVRGNNL
-605 REEVAAYCAGAGIGS
+605 RDQVAKYVTDFIAP
-620 DASADDASAVE
+620 D
-631 NANGASGVVAN
+631 
-642 GCAEGDLD
+642 
-650 VISE
+650 SES

>member
-1 MIQVNDHIQRRLAE
+1 MISVNEHIQRRLTE
-15 LPALPGV
+15 LPDRPGV
-22 YIMRNALGK
+22 YIMKNAQGK

-52 DHAGHRAA
+52 EHNGHRAA
-60 TLMLPFIRDIEWII
+60 TLMLPYIRDIEWII
-74 TESESEALILE
+74 TESEQEALILE

-107 YLAFSVNEAF
+107 YLAFSVKEPF
-117 PRLFLSRAVR
+117 PRLSLSRSVK
-127 KDGCQYYG
+127 KDGRQYYG
-135 PYMSSRMVAQLQDI
+135 PYMSSRYIDKLIDI
-149 AARLFQIREC
+149 AARLFKIREC
-159 RLNLP
+159 SMELP
-164 LAKPQRPCLN
+164 AKHPVRPCLN
-174 YHIGRCCAPCA
+174 YHIGRCSAPCA
-185 GLVTEEEYHRQV
+185 GLITQEEYAKDVANARL
-197 QQVQMM
+197 M
-203 LNGKRDDLI
+203 LEGKRDDLI
-212 AEWEREM
+212 DKWQREM
-219 QAASERLDFEMAM
+219 EEASERLDFETAM

-239 ALKAT
+239 ALQASGT
-244 GIHQKTDV
+244 RQKTD
-252 TDASLCL
+252 TSDPNLSL
-259 DVLSLRRNG
+259 DVVTLRRNG
-268 TMAAAVIF
+268 DMAAAVIL
-276 EYRNGV
+276 EYRKGV
-282 LCGRRHYRLE
+282 LMGRRHYRLE
-292 CKLEENETEIFC
+292 CKLEDDETEIFR
-304 QMLMQWYMDVE
+304 QMVLPWYME
-315 FIPGEIATDVV
+315 APLIPAEIATDIV
-326 LADVAEERNLLESA
+326 LPEDRKELEAA
-340 LAEKARHKVV
+340 LSKQAGRKVTF
-350 VSNPQRGEK
+350 STPQRGEK

-385 EIDGS
+385 EIDQS

-427 KNGRPDKSN
+427 KNGRPDKAN

-445 TGVDD
+445 EGVDD

-461 IRRLEDEGIPMPDL
+461 IRRLENEGVPMPDL

-484 VDATMQILKELGHDE
+484 VDATMQILKELGHDQ

-517 DRPSIVLHRTNPAL
+517 DRKSIVLHRTSPAL

-579 KSAEA
+579 RSAEA
-584 FMEAPLEDVVE
+584 FMAAPIEDVE
-595 LLGKVRGGRL
+595 ILLGKVRGNNL
-605 REEVAAYCAGAGIGS
+605 RDQVAKYCADFIRPSGL
-620 DASADDASAVE
+620 DDNKDS
-631 NANGASGVVAN
+631 
-642 GCAEGDLD
+642 EG
-650 VISE
+650 

>member
-1 MIQVNDHIQRRLAE
+1 MLHFGEHIERRLAE

-22 YIMRNALGK
+22 YIMKNAQGK

-52 DHAGHRAA
+52 DHTGHRAA

-74 TESESEALILE
+74 TESEEEALILE

-107 YLAFSVNEAF
+107 YLAFSVKEPF
-117 PRLFLSRAVR
+117 PRLFLTRSVH
-127 KDGCQYYG
+127 KDDNQYYG
-135 PYMSSRMVAQLQDI
+135 PFMGSRMIDQLTDL
-149 AARLFQIREC
+149 AARLFHIREC
-159 RLNLP
+159 KLKLP

-174 YHIGRCCAPCA
+174 YHIGRCDAPCA
-185 GLVTEEEYHRQV
+185 GLISEEAYHEKVEQAR
-197 QQVQMM
+197 
-203 LNGKRDDLI
+203 LLLEGKRDDLL
-212 AEWEREM
+212 ETWQREM
-219 QAASERLDFEMAM
+219 EEASKNLDFETAG

-239 ALKAT
+239 ALQAT
-244 GIHQKTDV
+244 GVHQKTD
-252 TDASLCL
+252 TSDPRLSLDIL
-259 DVLSLRRNG
+259 TLRRNG
-268 TMAAAVIF
+268 SMAAAVIL
-276 EYRNGV
+276 EYRAGV
-282 LCGRRHYRLE
+282 LMGRRHYKLE
-292 CKLEENETEIFC
+292 CKLEDDETEILR
-304 QMLMQWYMDVE
+304 QMLLPWYMDAPL
-315 FIPGEIATDVV
+315 IPAEIVTDIALPEDAEL
-326 LADVAEERNLLESA
+326 LADA
-340 LAEKARHKVV
+340 LSSKAGRKVKFT
-350 VSNPQRGEK
+350 NPQRGEK
-359 LGFLKLAGANADM
+359 VGFLKLAAANADM

-385 EIDGS
+385 EIDQS

-427 KNGRPDKSN
+427 KNGKPDKAN

-445 TGVDD
+445 EGVDD

-484 VDATMQILKELGHDE
+484 VDATMQILKELGHDQ

-517 DRPSIVLHRTNPAL
+517 DRKSIVLHRTSPAL

-571 RVKILSKY
+571 RVKILSRF

-584 FMEAPLEDVVE
+584 FMAAPIEDIE
-595 LLGKVRGGRL
+595 LLLGKVRGNKV
-605 REEVAAYCAGAGIGS
+605 RENVVKYL
-620 DASADDASAVE
+620 E
-631 NANGASGVVAN
+631 NVFLN
-642 GCAEGDLD
+642 
-650 VISE
+650 

>member
-1 MIQVNDHIQRRLAE
+1 MVPVSEHIERRLAE

-22 YIMRNALGK
+22 YIMRNAQGK

-52 DHAGHRAA
+52 DHSGHRAA

-74 TESESEALILE
+74 TESEAEALILE
-85 ANLIRKHTP
+85 ANLVRKHTP
-94 KYNVLLKDDKHFP
+94 KYNVELKDDKHFP
-107 YLAFSVNEAF
+107 YLAFSVHEPF

-135 PYMSSRMVAQLQDI
+135 PYMGSRMIAQLQDI

-159 RLNLP
+159 SLKLP
-164 LAKPQRPCLN
+164 LAKPARPCLN
-174 YHIGRCCAPCA
+174 YHIGRCNAPCA
-185 GLVTEEEYHRQV
+185 GLVTPEEYRKSVEQT
-197 QQVQMM
+197 QML

-212 AEWEREM
+212 ALWEREM
-219 QAASERLDFEMAM
+219 LEASERLDFETA
-232 KKRDAIQ
+232 KKRRDAIQ
-239 ALKAT
+239 ALKVT

-252 TDASLCL
+252 TDANLCM

-268 TMAAAVIF
+268 SMAAAVIF

-282 LCGRRHYRLE
+282 LCGRRHYRLD
-292 CKLEENETEIFC
+292 CKLEENETEILQ
-304 QMLMQWYMDVE
+304 QMVLQWYMDVD
-315 FIPGEIATDVV
+315 FVPGEIATDVP
-326 LADVAEERNLLESA
+326 LPDDAESLMQA
-340 LAEKARHKVV
+340 LSTRAGHKVTLT
-350 VSNPQRGEK
+350 NPQRGEK

-372 ILVEMRAEVQKYS
+372 ILVEMRAEIQKYS

-390 VFELQKVLG
+390 VFELQRVLG

-427 KNGRPDKSN
+427 KNGRPDKAN

-445 TGVDD
+445 EGVDD

-461 IRRLEDEGIPMPDL
+461 IRRLEEEGTPMPDL

-484 VDATMQILKELGHDE
+484 VDATMQILKELGHDQ

-517 DRPSIVLHRTNPAL
+517 DRKSIVLHRTSPAL

-559 EWLKMPGVGHET
+559 EWLKIPGVGHET
-571 RVKILSKY
+571 RIKILSKY

-584 FMEAPLEDVVE
+584 FMQAPLEDIID
-595 LLGKVRGGRL
+595 LLGKVRGSRL
-605 REEVAAYCAGAGIGS
+605 REQVAKY
-620 DASADDASAVE
+620 
-631 NANGASGVVAN
+631 VA
-642 GCAEGDLD
+642 E
-650 VISE
+650 

>member
-1 MIQVNDHIQRRLAE
+1 MIEVNEHIGRRIAE
-15 LPALPGV
+15 LPERPGV
-22 YIMRNALGK
+22 YLMKNASGK

-74 TESESEALILE
+74 TESEEEALILE
-85 ANLIRKHTP
+85 ATLIRKHTP

-107 YLAFSVNEAF
+107 YLAFSVKEPF
-117 PRLFLSRAVR
+117 PRLFLSRSVH
-127 KDGCQYYG
+127 KDDGLYYG
-135 PYMSSRMVAQLQDI
+135 PYMNSRVVSQLTDL
-149 AARLFQIREC
+149 AARLFHIREC
-159 RLNLP
+159 RLKLP
-164 LAKPQRPCLN
+164 LASPARPCLN
-174 YHIGRCCAPCA
+174 YHIGRCDAPCA
-185 GLVTEEEYHRQV
+185 GLISEEEYAKSVAQAK
-197 QQVQMM
+197 
-203 LNGKRDDLI
+203 LLLEGKRDDLV
-212 AEWEREM
+212 AQWQAEM
-219 QAASERLDFEMAM
+219 QQASDNLDFELAG

-239 ALKAT
+239 ALQAT
-244 GIHQKTDV
+244 GIHQKTD
-252 TDASLCL
+252 TSDPNLSL

-268 TMAAAVIF
+268 SMAAAVIL
-276 EYRNGV
+276 EYRKGV
-282 LCGRRHYRLE
+282 LTGRRHYRMECRLE
-292 CKLEENETEIFC
+292 DDVPEILR
-304 QMLMQWYMDVE
+304 QMLVQWYMDV
-315 FIPGEIATDVV
+315 PMVPSEIAVDVEDLPDRDM
-326 LADVAEERNLLESA
+326 LAQA
-340 LAEKARHKVV
+340 LSEKAGHRVLLTQ
-350 VSNPQRGEK
+350 PQRGDK
-359 LGFLKLAGANADM
+359 VGFLKLAGANADM

-385 EIDGS
+385 EVDQS

-427 KNGRPDKSN
+427 RNGRPDKKN

-445 TGVDD
+445 EGVDD

-461 IRRLEDEGIPMPDL
+461 IRRLESEGIPMPDL

-484 VDATMQILKELGHDE
+484 VDATMQILKELGHDQ

-517 DRPSIVLHRTNPAL
+517 NRPSIVLHRTSPAL

-559 EWLKMPGVGHET
+559 EWLKIPGVGHET

-579 KSAEA
+579 RSAEA
-584 FMEAPLEDVVE
+584 FMAAPLEDIE
-595 LLGKVRGGRL
+595 LLFGKVRGNRL
-605 REEVAAYCAGAGIGS
+605 REQVAQYCADEPEES
-620 DASADDASAVE
+620 DLS
-631 NANGASGVVAN
+631 
-642 GCAEGDLD
+642 
-650 VISE
+650 